1 MREARNISAPN
12 VASLLEMGYK
22 PAEERFCGPLLRE
35 RHNRSSPTTQFASE
49 LEFTGTNTG
58 VMTMA
63 GREIPTNRQ
72 DCARE
77 GRAYF
82 ARIKDGMIVQFSSHP
97 DVAGLMMKLS
107 ER

>member
-12 VASLLEMGYK
+12 VASLLEVGYK

-35 RHNRSSPTTQFASE
+35 RHNRSSPTTQFAFE

-72 DCARE
+72 DCAQE
-77 GRAYF
+77 GRLLRAYQ
-82 ARIKDGMIVQFSSHP
+82 RRDDCGSSALTLTSP
-97 DVAGLMMKLS
+97 A
-107 ER
+107 